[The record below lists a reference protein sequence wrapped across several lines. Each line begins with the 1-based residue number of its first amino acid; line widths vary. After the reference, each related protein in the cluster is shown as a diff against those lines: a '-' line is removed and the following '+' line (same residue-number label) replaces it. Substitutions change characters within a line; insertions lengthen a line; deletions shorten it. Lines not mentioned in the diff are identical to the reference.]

1 MQDFPRIPLAVLSTP
16 IQKLE
21 NISRL
26 LNTNVYIKRDD
37 LTGIGLGGNKIR
49 KLEFLLAD
57 AKRKGAEV
65 VFTTGG
71 AQSNHAML
79 TAACA
84 KKLGMEP
91 ILILK
96 KRGVT
101 ERKATS
107 CWNISWI
114 RMCASWIPTA
124 MMISMRRWIVSA
136 RPAARSIIRS
146 PAAAPTPAWSWSA
159 FSTAEKARHLIMREI
174 SYKSPLYIQ
183 LREVIRSKIE
193 EEEYLPGTAIPSE
206 NQLMETY
213 GLNRVSVRSA
223 LAALEFE
230 GLLKSVKGKGVFVA
244 GPKAKRN
251 MDTLG
256 GFHNTMRQSGGNT
269 ATRILSKTLR
279 QAGPYYARL
288 LEISPESTI
297 WFIRRVENTAG
308 EPVALEELY
317 IPYSV
322 VPGLE
327 EVDIKLF
334 SIYDIYQWNGIVL
347 GEGHQTLRITRL
359 PPMLAKYMDVPPEQ
373 AVMEFSRSYVRNDKA
388 EFVVHFRHTNP

>member
-107 CWNISWI
+107 CWSWTSRPRRRTSTSSI
-114 RMCASWIPTA
+114 CAA
-124 MMISMRRWIVSA
+124 LA
-136 RPAARSIIRS
+136 
-146 PAAAPTPAWSWSA
+146 TP
-159 FSTAEKARHLIMREI
+159 
-174 SYKSPLYIQ
+174 SPLP
-183 LREVIRSKIE
+183 RAT
-193 EEEYLPGTAIPSE
+193 PPS
-206 NQLMETY
+206 
-213 GLNRVSVRSA
+213 A
-223 LAALEFE
+223 
-230 GLLKSVKGKGVFVA
+230 
-244 GPKAKRN
+244 
-251 MDTLG
+251 
-256 GFHNTMRQSGGNT
+256 
-269 ATRILSKTLR
+269 
-279 QAGPYYARL
+279 
-288 LEISPESTI
+288 
-297 WFIRRVENTAG
+297 
-308 EPVALEELY
+308 
-317 IPYSV
+317 
-322 VPGLE
+322 
-327 EVDIKLF
+327 
-334 SIYDIYQWNGIVL
+334 
-347 GEGHQTLRITRL
+347 
-359 PPMLAKYMDVPPEQ
+359 
-373 AVMEFSRSYVRNDKA
+373 
-388 EFVVHFRHTNP
+388 